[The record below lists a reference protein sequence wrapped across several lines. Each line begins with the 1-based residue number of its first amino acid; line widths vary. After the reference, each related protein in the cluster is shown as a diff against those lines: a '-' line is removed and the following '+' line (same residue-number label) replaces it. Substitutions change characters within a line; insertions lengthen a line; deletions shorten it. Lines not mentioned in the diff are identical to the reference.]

1 MSYTSPVTVRALAA
15 RAFHAGAWLCD
26 QAAVFAAVL
35 GEDLST
41 LGGVLEMDLLF
52 PEEPWT

>member
-1 MSYTSPVTVRALAA
+1 VTA
-15 RAFHAGAWLCD
+15 RLQVAKAFHAGAWLCD
-26 QAAVFAAVL
+26 QVAVLAAIL
-35 GEDLST
+35 GEDLSV